1 MLTDTQ
7 ADIAY
12 EKALDALD
20 LVIVDDAIGAKD
32 RAAAE
37 RKRKRLMLVYI
48 GKAIEDIEARTAK
61 FQAFIGEM
69 QELIDKFDPATTLAS
84 IAKLQGVIQ
93 EASKLVEV
101 ATEGLAAVPKAVAAR
116 GGARASARK
125 RATVT
130 AKRGSASTAGRAGQT
145 PPARK
150 RAGPP
155 QPTKRAAVKRP
166 AAKRRPAAPTR
177 AGKPK
182 AARP

>member
-20 LVIVDDAIGAKD
+20 LVIVDEAIGAKE
-32 RAAAE
+32 RSAAE
-37 RKRKRLMLVYI
+37 RKRKRLTLVYI

-69 QELIDKFDPATTLAS
+69 QELIDKFDPATTLAG

-93 EASKLVEV
+93 DASKLVEV
-101 ATEGLAAVPKAVAAR
+101 ATEGLAAVPKGAVAR
-116 GGARASARK
+116 GRAKPPARK

-130 AKRGSASTAGRAGQT
+130 AKKSSAAATGRAGQA
-145 PPARK
+145 PARK
-150 RAGPP
+150 RAGATPP
-155 QPTKRAAVKRP
+155 SKRAAVKRP